1 MYKIIK
7 FQGYD
12 RIGFSSL
19 LFRLWE
25 KKKIFRLFKL
35 NLTSFSSLISH
46 FFEDHRIIE
55 HVYFLFEFW
64 LFYLLFWKQLK
75 LLKNE
80 KWSDYRL
87 YERKKEL
94 KIHLNRTNSTAKIPC
109 MSPRDETKLAKN
121 YTRDLWKSKGQLY
134 LIEFYCRSIFI
145 LTRFCHLIFSSRFF
159 HKTQNSITVKTSLYV
174 EILRNSMQ
182 NRFSILDNIFAF
194 PIVTSIQNEIHQTK
208 IHRKSL
214 ITAPPL
220 SLCSNNSSR
229 KKKSLSLA
237 CNFSISHTL
246 CY

>member
-25 KKKIFRLFKL
+25 KKKVFRLFKL

-55 HVYFLFEFW
+55 HVYSLFELW

-75 LLKNE
+75 LLKSE

-87 YERKKEL
+87 CERKKEL

-109 MSPRDETKLAKN
+109 MSPRDEMKLAKN
-121 YTRDLWKSKGQLY
+121 YTRDLKIQRPTLFNRV
-134 LIEFYCRSIFI
+134 LLVDFHFDSILPSHLFI
-145 LTRFCHLIFSSRFF
+145 AIFPQD
-159 HKTQNSITVKTSLYV
+159 TQNSITVKTSLYV
-174 EILRNSMQ
+174 EILCNSMQ

-214 ITAPPL
+214 ITAPL
-220 SLCSNNSSR
+220 SL
-229 KKKSLSLA
+229 
-237 CNFSISHTL
+237 F
-246 CY
+246 

>member
-55 HVYFLFEFW
+55 HVYSLFELW

-75 LLKNE
+75 LLKSE

-87 YERKKEL
+87 CERKKEL
-94 KIHLNRTNSTAKIPC
+94 KIHLNRTNSTANSMYVTERRNEIGEKLHARFVKIQRPTLFNRVLLPVDFHFDSILPSHRDFSTRHKIP
-109 MSPRDETKLAKN
+109 S
-121 YTRDLWKSKGQLY
+121 LWRRL
-134 LIEFYCRSIFI
+134 C
-145 LTRFCHLIFSSRFF
+145 
-159 HKTQNSITVKTSLYV
+159 
-174 EILRNSMQ
+174 RNSLQ
-182 NRFSILDNIFAF
+182 FYA
-194 PIVTSIQNEIHQTK
+194 K
-208 IHRKSL
+208 
-214 ITAPPL
+214 
-220 SLCSNNSSR
+220 
-229 KKKSLSLA
+229 
-237 CNFSISHTL
+237 
-246 CY
+246 

>member
-109 MSPRDETKLAKN
+109 MSPRDEMKLAKN

-145 LTRFCHLIFSSRFF
+145 LTRFCHLIAIFPQDTKF
-159 HKTQNSITVKTSLYV
+159 HHCEDVSV
-174 EILRNSMQ
+174 EILCNSMQ